1 MLVKQLGAIEK
12 ILLPPDYALG
22 AEEFGSRGDNWARTY
37 YPGAA
42 RDVEI
47 VFLYR
52 GRASTE
58 KETALL
64 RSFLQEQDTSKDT
77 PKGILSDTTGGDSLK
92 AQQLEE
98 QAIEL
103 EWILDVIGDNQ
114 FTRKTSGLTGP
125 GFFLSGLYRAL
136 VSSRPILHAFGYFHN
151 NDGQPA
157 NYYHGIFFDGTPL
170 NKRAQI
176 EEVFL
181 QSTVKQTFDAH
192 LAPFERC
199 LATIQWI
206 QS

>member
-52 GRASTE
+52 GRASSE

-64 RSFLQEQDTSKDT
+64 RSFLQEQDNT
-77 PKGILSDTTGGDSLK
+77 SDTTGGDN
-92 AQQLEE
+92 LEE
-98 QAIEL
+98 KAIEL

-125 GFFLSGLYRAL
+125 GFFLSGLYRAQ
-136 VSSRPILHAFGYFHN
+136 VSSRPILHASGYFHN
-151 NDGQPA
+151 NDGQPS

-170 NKRAQI
+170 NKKAQI

-181 QSTVKQTFDAH
+181 QSTVKQTFEAH

-199 LATIQWI
+199 LATIQWT

>member
-37 YPGAA
+37 YPGAN

-52 GRASTE
+52 GRASSE

-64 RSFLQEQDTSKDT
+64 RSFLQEQEASNDTAN
-77 PKGILSDTTGGDSLK
+77 GDSTN
-92 AQQLEE
+92 AQKLEQ

-125 GFFLSGLYRAL
+125 GFFLSGLYRAQ
-136 VSSRPILHAFGYFHN
+136 VGSRPILHAFGYFHN
-151 NDGQPA
+151 NDGQPT

-170 NKRAQI
+170 NKKAQI

-181 QSTVKQTFDAH
+181 QSTVKQTFEAH

-199 LATIQWI
+199 LATIQWT